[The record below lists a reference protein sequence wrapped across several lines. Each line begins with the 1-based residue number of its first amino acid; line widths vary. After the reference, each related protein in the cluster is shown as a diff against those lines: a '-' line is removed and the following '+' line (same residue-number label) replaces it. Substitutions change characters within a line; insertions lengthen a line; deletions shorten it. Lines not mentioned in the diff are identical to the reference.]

1 MSRSPDENDR
11 LASLLRAI
19 PSPEPSADFLAGARR
34 RYREAIDARHRREI
48 YMSLASGLLGVA
60 LIAFLVV
67 PTLEP
72 ASLLAWLAEAAAD
85 VARWTT
91 GAVVVLALVPLTFW
105 AVAALCSVASTLT
118 LVRLAH
124 ARSPATLK

>member
-11 LASLLRAI
+11 LGSLLRAI
-19 PSPEPSADFLAGARR
+19 PAPEPSADFLAGAHR

-48 YMSLASGLLGVA
+48 HTSLVSGLLGLG

-67 PTLEP
+67 PTVEP

-91 GAVVVLALVPLTFW
+91 GAVVVLALIPPTFW
-105 AVAALCSVASTLT
+105 AVAALSTVASTLT
-118 LVRLAH
+118 LISLAH
-124 ARSPATLK
+124 TRSLPALK